1 MLKRLNSRVGRTHGG
16 FRLRKS
22 NISSTNRTAV
32 VAWFVISALAL
43 PFINTG
49 LSATKE
55 LLSVH
60 AIYVSIAV
68 FAVGMSVIKSF
79 SGRDQNS
86 VTALAVVD
94 KKPSDARA
102 RNRRSQNSSRC
113 VGDFTTKSSSTTWV
127 RRIVACLAV
136 SGLSIGSIAS
146 AQAGEIGT
154 GTKLVETASTS
165 TSRSIGAAGV
175 SLVDKASAQS
185 ILPAAAPSLSQASN
199 LPILDPIVVDSAA
212 QGTEFIITG
221 LEQEPI
227 SATYKL
233 DSGSVVQITNR
244 GQKYGTLAAP
254 FAVDDK
260 GSKVKSTYRV
270 KNGTVS

>member
-1 MLKRLNSRVGRTHGG
+1 M
-16 FRLRKS
+16 
-22 NISSTNRTAV
+22 

-68 FAVGMSVIKSF
+68 FAVGMSVIKSI

-199 LPILDPIVVDSAA
+199 LPILDPIVVDSAV

-227 SATYKL
+227 SATY
-233 DSGSVVQITNR
+233 
-244 GQKYGTLAAP
+244 
-254 FAVDDK
+254 
-260 GSKVKSTYRV
+260 
-270 KNGTVS
+270 